1 MNDMIQTT
9 AVSSTLSDFQKIC
22 TSNCAN
28 YDEVGKK
35 WLRGFEKRHASQIV
49 SKKGEK
55 FALNR
60 TDWTKLSNIKQMYD
74 SIYNEMVDACI
85 ASPQNYP
92 VYTDCN
98 GYKVEENER
107 Y

>member
-28 YDEVGKK
+28 YDEVGKN
-35 WLRGFEKRHASQIV
+35 WWRGFQRKLASWIV

-55 FALNR
+55 FALNCA
-60 TDWTKLSNIKQMYD
+60 DWTKLSNIKQMYD
-74 SIYNEMVDACI
+74 FIYNEMVDACI
-85 ASPQNYP
+85 PLS
-92 VYTDCN
+92 
-98 GYKVEENER
+98 
-107 Y
+107 